1 MKQGFI
7 SNVIIL
13 RKMKYLTTEHIR
25 QHLRIDAV
33 DEDAVLELYGSAA
46 EDTILNMCNRTID
59 DVIEQYGCVPDPI
72 RQATLLLVGIS
83 YQHREPATAT
93 NISIIPYGNIDI
105 LIRPYIRLADGC
117 TKGHDVQTAILGS
130 DVKIEFTADLPDG
143 LEMTD
148 VDFTAIVYNETAI
161 DRKKQYPKAE
171 CILTDTGSYV
181 VLVDTE
187 DLGVGQ
193 LMLRVVFH
201 IPDTDYPS
209 GYRKEVV
216 KINPYTRIIG

>member
-1 MKQGFI
+1 
-7 SNVIIL
+7 
-13 RKMKYLTTEHIR
+13 MKYLTTEHIR

-33 DEDAVLELYGSAA
+33 DEDAVLDLYGSAA
-46 EDTILNMCNRTID
+46 EDTVLNLCNRTID
-59 DVIEQYGCVPDPI
+59 DVIANYGGVPDSI

-83 YQHREPATAT
+83 YQHREPASMQ
-93 NISIIPYGNIDI
+93 NVSQIPYSFDI
-105 LIRPYIRLADGC
+105 LLKPYMRLTDGC
-117 TKGHDVQTAILGS
+117 VKGHDVQTAILGS
-130 DVKIEFTADLPDG
+130 DVKIEFAADLPDG
-143 LEMTD
+143 LTMTD
-148 VDFTAIVYNETAI
+148 VDFTAIVYNVTAI
-161 DRKKQYPKAE
+161 DKKKQYPKTE

-193 LMLRVVFH
+193 LMLRVVFQ
-201 IPDTDYPS
+201 IPDTDYPT

>member
-1 MKQGFI
+1 
-7 SNVIIL
+7 
-13 RKMKYLTTEHIR
+13 MKYLTTEHIR

-46 EDTILNMCNRTID
+46 EDTVLNLCNRTID
-59 DVIEQYGCVPDPI
+59 DVIANYGGVPDPI

-83 YQHREPATAT
+83 YQHREPASTM
-93 NISIIPYGNIDI
+93 NVSQVPYTFDI
-105 LIRPYIRLADGC
+105 LLKPYIRLADGC
-117 TKGHDVQTAILGS
+117 AKGHDVQTAILGS
-130 DVKIEFTADLPDG
+130 DVKIEFSADLPDG
-143 LEMTD
+143 LTMQE

-193 LMLRVVFH
+193 LMLRVVFQ

>member
-1 MKQGFI
+1 
-7 SNVIIL
+7 
-13 RKMKYLTTEHIR
+13 MKYLTTEHIR

-46 EDTILNMCNRTID
+46 EDTVLNLCNRTID
-59 DVIEQYGCVPDPI
+59 DVIANYGGVPDPI

-83 YQHREPATAT
+83 YQHREPASMQ
-93 NISIIPYGNIDI
+93 NVSQIPYSFDI
-105 LIRPYIRLADGC
+105 LLKPYMRLADGC
-117 TKGHDVQTAILGS
+117 VKGHDVQTAILGS
-130 DVKIEFTADLPDG
+130 DVKIEFAADLPDG
-143 LEMTD
+143 LEMQE
-148 VDFTAIVYNETAI
+148 VDFTAIVYNVTAI

-193 LMLRVVFH
+193 LMLRVVFQ

>member
-1 MKQGFI
+1 
-7 SNVIIL
+7 
-13 RKMKYLTTEHIR
+13 MKYLTTEHIR

-46 EDTILNMCNRTID
+46 EDTVLNLCNRTID
-59 DVIEQYGCVPDPI
+59 DVIANYGGVPDPI

-83 YQHREPATAT
+83 YQHREPASMQ
-93 NISIIPYGNIDI
+93 NVSQIPYSFDI
-105 LIRPYIRLADGC
+105 LLKPYMRLADGC
-117 TKGHDVQTAILGS
+117 AKGHDVQTAILGS
-130 DVKIEFTADLPDG
+130 DVKIEFAADLPDG
-143 LEMTD
+143 LEMQE
-148 VDFTAIVYNETAI
+148 VDFTAIVYNVTAI

-193 LMLRVVFH
+193 LMLRVVFQ